1 MALVPTVN
9 DHFVNKDSAVRALYV
24 QLFNTLNEFG
34 PIEQD
39 PQKTSI
45 HINRNSA
52 LVGVETRKDC
62 LLFTIKSAHQ
72 INNPGIEKNGTNLG
86 ASLSPRGSY

>member
-1 MALVPTVN
+1 MASMPTVN
-9 DHFVNKDSAVRALYV
+9 DLFVNKDSAVRALYV
-24 QLFNTLNEFG
+24 QLFNTLTKFG

-39 PQKTSI
+39 PKKTSF

-62 LLFTIKSAHQ
+62 LLFTIKSDHQ
-72 INNPGIEKNGTNLG
+72 INNP
-86 ASLSPRGSY
+86 ASKKWNESRRIAFTTRFV